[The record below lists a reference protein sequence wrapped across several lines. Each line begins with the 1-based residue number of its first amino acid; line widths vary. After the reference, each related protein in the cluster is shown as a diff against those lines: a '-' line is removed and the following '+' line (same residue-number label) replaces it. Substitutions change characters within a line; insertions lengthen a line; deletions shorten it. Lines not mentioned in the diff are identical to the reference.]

1 MGLGGNPY
9 GPAGT
14 GKTESVKALGNLFGR
29 QVLVFN
35 CDEGIDVKSMGRIFV
50 GLVKCGAWGCF
61 DEFNRL
67 EEAVLSAVSM
77 QIQTIQAALKSQA
90 SSTMLLEKEVIL
102 FCVDLFA
109 YYYCYYYCCHH
120 FDLNILNEFD

>member
-14 GKTESVKALGNLFGR
+14 GKTESVKALANLFGR

-35 CDEGIDVKSMGRIFV
+35 CDEGIDTRAIGRIFV
-50 GLVKCGAWGCF
+50 GLIQCGAWGCF

-67 EEAVLSAVSM
+67 EKVSF
-77 QIQTIQAALKSQA
+77 SY
-90 SSTMLLEKEVIL
+90 L
-102 FCVDLFA
+102 F
-109 YYYCYYYCCHH
+109 HTH
-120 FDLNILNEFD
+120 SNSMN

>member
-1 MGLGGNPY
+1 MFTKVEVEVICLVDKPQLPNHDISGMHLGMGGNPY

-50 GLVKCGAWGCF
+50 G
-61 DEFNRL
+61 
-67 EEAVLSAVSM
+67 
-77 QIQTIQAALKSQA
+77 
-90 SSTMLLEKEVIL
+90 
-102 FCVDLFA
+102 
-109 YYYCYYYCCHH
+109 
-120 FDLNILNEFD
+120 

>member
-1 MGLGGNPY
+1 MILQGMHMGLGGNPY

-14 GKTESVKALGNLFGR
+14 GKTESVKALGALLGR

-35 CDEGIDVKSMGRIFV
+35 CDEGIDVVSMSRIFV

-67 EEAVLSAVSM
+67 EEATLSAVSM
-77 QIQTIQAALKSQA
+77 QIHPIQNAIKSR
-90 SSTMLLEKEVIL
+90 STKVKILESEVE
-102 FCVDLFA
+102 
-109 YYYCYYYCCHH
+109 
-120 FDLNILNEFD
+120 NIF

>member
-1 MGLGGNPY
+1 MGFGGNPY

-14 GKTESVKALGNLFGR
+14 GKTESVKALGGLFGR

-67 EEAVLSAVSM
+67 EEAVLSAVST
-77 QIQTIQAALKSQA
+77 QIQTIQDAIKAKA
-90 SSTMLLEKEVIL
+90 PNVELLGKTVSCAIGE
-102 FCVDLFA
+102 
-109 YYYCYYYCCHH
+109 
-120 FDLNILNEFD
+120 

>member
-1 MGLGGNPY
+1 MHLGMGGNPY

-50 GLVKCGAWGCF
+50 GKSDIGSFCLIFVRIGQNQT
-61 DEFNRL
+61 EFLKVWVNVVVQKL
-67 EEAVLSAVSM
+67 NHVVS
-77 QIQTIQAALKSQA
+77 
-90 SSTMLLEKEVIL
+90 
-102 FCVDLFA
+102 
-109 YYYCYYYCCHH
+109 
-120 FDLNILNEFD
+120 